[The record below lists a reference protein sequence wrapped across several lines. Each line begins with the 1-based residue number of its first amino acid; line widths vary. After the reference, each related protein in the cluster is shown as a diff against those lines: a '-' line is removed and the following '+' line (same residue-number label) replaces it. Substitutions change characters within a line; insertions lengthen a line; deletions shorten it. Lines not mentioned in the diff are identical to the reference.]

1 MQNLI
6 CYFHL
11 FSSKTPISTLAEINI
26 YNEKIKLSNGFSV
39 EYSISTNAET
49 ARFDE
54 IIEDIG
60 DGRAEMI

>member
-1 MQNLI
+1 
-6 CYFHL
+6 
-11 FSSKTPISTLAEINI
+11 
-26 YNEKIKLSNGFSV
+26 LSNGFSV

-60 DGRAEMI
+60 DGRAEMILFSGFNFIRLSSHTESRV